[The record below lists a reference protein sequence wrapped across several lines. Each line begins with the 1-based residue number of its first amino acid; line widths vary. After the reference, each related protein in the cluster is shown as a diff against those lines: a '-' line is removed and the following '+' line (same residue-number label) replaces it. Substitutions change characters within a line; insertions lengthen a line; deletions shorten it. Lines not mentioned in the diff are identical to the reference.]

1 MKDFSLA
8 LMTGIDIPIPE
19 CQLTVHQPS
28 IKEISMLGENSE
40 NKFWDGIRYICVN
53 SLIDEEAGL
62 KLSSFQVFITI
73 MSDKK
78 MLEKKNIILN
88 VLTLLFPKYTINLTP
103 RALLFNYNKE
113 TIIIDEN
120 NFSSLQEVL
129 RQISCLSEAEGEQYN
144 PANELAADIARKLER
159 GRQRVAAQ
167 KQKAEED
174 HSKFSHYISILSIA
188 LHISVNELSNLTI
201 YQLYNTMERYSLWS
215 NWDIDLRARIAG
227 ASTGNQPADDWMKII
242 R

>member
-1 MKDFSLA
+1 MKDFDLA
-8 LMTGIDIPIPE
+8 LITGVDIPIPE

-53 SLIDEEAGL
+53 DLIDEEASL

-129 RQISCLSEAEGEQYN
+129 RQISCLNGSKGDQFNPGNAAAAE
-144 PANELAADIARKLER
+144 IARKLER

-167 KQKAEED
+167 KQGAD
-174 HSKFSHYISILSIA
+174 NNASVFSQYLSILTVG
-188 LHISVNELSNLTI
+188 LHISLLELIKLTI
-201 YQLYNTMERYSLWS
+201 FQLYYLIERYTLFV
-215 NWDIDLRARIAG
+215 NYDLDIRSRLAG
-227 ASTGNQPADDWMKII
+227 GQPDNQPENWMKII
-242 R
+242 H